1 MKKEFYN
8 IKYGKCNLLDK
19 DNNWYLVYAEKCD
32 LHYIVCS
39 YIDDMGTMMVL
50 ICLVSF
56 MRFHIIACI
65 LAVICLIICIR
76 NKPINV

>member
-39 YIDDMGTMMVL
+39 YIDDMGTRL
-50 ICLVSF
+50 IGNSNFCG
-56 MRFHIIACI
+56 
-65 LAVICLIICIR
+65 
-76 NKPINV
+76 